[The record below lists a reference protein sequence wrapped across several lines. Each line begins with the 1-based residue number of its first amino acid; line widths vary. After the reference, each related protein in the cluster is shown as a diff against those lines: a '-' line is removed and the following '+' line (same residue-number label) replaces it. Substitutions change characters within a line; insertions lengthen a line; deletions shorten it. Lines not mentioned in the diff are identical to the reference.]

1 MPLELGNTS
10 TFVYGNIANE
20 GRVLSSFT
28 IVNKTTNS
36 VNANLAIRRGNGSYN
51 IIPKDTPIYG
61 NQMYPT
67 GVFNPIQLNANDKV
81 YLAVTGEVDYTFS
94 YEKPNS

>member
-1 MPLELGNTS
+1 MPLEVGNTG
-10 TFVYGNIANE
+10 TLVYGIVANE

-28 IVNKTTNS
+28 IVNKTAS
-36 VNANLAIRRGNGSYN
+36 PVNANLAIRRNSVNYN

-61 NQMYPT
+61 NSMYPT
-67 GVFNPIQLNANDKV
+67 GVFNPIQMNSGDGV
-81 YLAVTGEVDYTFS
+81 VLAVTGNVDYSFS